1 MALLKMDEVS
11 FASRGISII
20 DSVSL
25 AIQEGTVT
33 EFHGPSGGGKSTL
46 LKLLAGILV
55 PVEGTV
61 YYQDKDIASMSRQD
75 DLEFR
80 KDCSFVF
87 QDSALWANQTIAQ
100 NLLLPLQV
108 HFPKQSTEQ
117 HMDMIR
123 SVCASVKYD
132 RDINS
137 RPADLSAGEQKKIAF
152 ARALISGP
160 KVLFLDECTANLDDQ
175 NAQVIIRLLHEYV
188 DKGNTIIYIS
198 HNEKFRWEFPGY
210 LYEIKGGRA
219 EMQSIDIDDLR

>member
-1 MALLKMDEVS
+1 
-11 FASRGISII
+11 
-20 DSVSL
+20 
-25 AIQEGTVT
+25 
-33 EFHGPSGGGKSTL
+33 
-46 LKLLAGILV
+46 
-55 PVEGTV
+55 
-61 YYQDKDIASMSRQD
+61 
-75 DLEFR
+75 
-80 KDCSFVF
+80 
-87 QDSALWANQTIAQ
+87 
-100 NLLLPLQV
+100 
-108 HFPKQSTEQ
+108 
-117 HMDMIR
+117 MDMIR